1 MFDLKRV
8 ATEYGKEWMVI
19 ADTPGFGSGVV
30 VPEGGTEGLTDE
42 QIGREVRRLMRE
54 ARLLN
59 ARVWADLIMTGSGYQ
74 FGNDEIIE
82 LLADF
87 KGEDEKVAA
96 AYYRKIEIRRSE
108 QASAGR
114 KYDREMKKRV
124 GRGYA
129 AAFRRVTELEGYAC
143 GRCGRGGRGEG
154 AVSLHLA
161 YKESVTLDQQAN
173 PAHMLL
179 ICDECL

>member
-1 MFDLKRV
+1 MFDLKTV
-8 ATEYGKEWMVI
+8 ATDYGNEWIVV

-42 QIGREVRRLMRE
+42 QVGREVRRLIRE

-59 ARVWADLIMTGSGYQ
+59 ARVWAGLIMTGSGYQ
-74 FGNDEIIE
+74 FGNDDVIA
-82 LLADF
+82 LLAEFRD
-87 KGEDEKVAA
+87 EDEKIAA
-96 AYYRKIEIRRSE
+96 AYYRKIEVRRSA

-114 KYDREMKKRV
+114 KYDQEMKKRV

-129 AAFRRVTELEGYAC
+129 AAFQRVIELEGHVC
-143 GRCGRGGRGEG
+143 RRCGKSGRGEG

-161 YKESVTLDQQAN
+161 YKSPVGADQQAN
-173 PAHMLL
+173 PAHMIL
-179 ICDECL
+179 ICDACL